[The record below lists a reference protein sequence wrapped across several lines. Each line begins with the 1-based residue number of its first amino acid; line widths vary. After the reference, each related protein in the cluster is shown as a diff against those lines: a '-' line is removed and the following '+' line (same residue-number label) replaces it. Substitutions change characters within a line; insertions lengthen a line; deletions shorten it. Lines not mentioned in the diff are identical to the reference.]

1 MNNNILGN
9 LGLNMSNSFII
20 GCSILSCGII
30 SNAYLNGI
38 SNIPLLNMKHK
49 HKLQLQ
55 QIENNIDLSDD
66 IKNEEKQISYYW
78 KQYNIIF
85 MMGITGLSIIVFK
98 SRLNK

>member
-9 LGLNMSNSFII
+9 LGVNMSNSFII

-55 QIENNIDLSDD
+55 QIENNIDLTLINS
-66 IKNEEKQISYYW
+66 IKK
-78 KQYNIIF
+78 
-85 MMGITGLSIIVFK
+85 GLNTFNPF
-98 SRLNK
+98 LFL